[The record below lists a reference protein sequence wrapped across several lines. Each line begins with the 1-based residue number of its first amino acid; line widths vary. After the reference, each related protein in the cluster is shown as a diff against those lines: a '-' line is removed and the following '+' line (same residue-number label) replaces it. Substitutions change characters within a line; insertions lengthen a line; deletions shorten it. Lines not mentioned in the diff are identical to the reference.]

1 MLFSAFLVPVN
12 AFSLISLVRAQHVLC
27 FYFIVN
33 NLSDQDCPS
42 IEGGPPA
49 SDCAYLG
56 LVTFTYPAFVTETL
70 TLAPTTL
77 MYEPDLDVL
86 KCTHIPKTK
95 FLGQGFQKSQHEQNR
110 QAHKHTDTMSYH
122 AHSWM
127 LTIIIMTITLRW
139 LMHSNWAYNLC
150 SQLVNE

>member
-27 FYFIVN
+27 SNCIVN

-56 LVTFTYPAFVTETL
+56 LVTFGGAENAGVENAGGITYGKPSEQKTL
-70 TLAPTTL
+70 T
-77 MYEPDLDVL
+77 
-86 KCTHIPKTK
+86 IP
-95 FLGQGFQKSQHEQNR
+95 G
-110 QAHKHTDTMSYH
+110 
-122 AHSWM
+122 
-127 LTIIIMTITLRW
+127 
-139 LMHSNWAYNLC
+139 
-150 SQLVNE
+150 V